1 MRGFHEVRWSNLYA
15 RPLML
20 SCIIQKRMLPH
31 NFLVIYF
38 CTSSTSGLSMKYFF
52 IWKGP
57 KDNLLESLS
66 FLNSK
71 NDRIK
76 LTYVIDESRISF
88 WIYFFTKMLILAHC
102 SFLPIK
108 SHQTNIFILF
118 PRATRGPLL
127 DLEASLCAI
136 LEKVPR

>member
-1 MRGFHEVRWSNLYA
+1 M
-15 RPLML
+15 
-20 SCIIQKRMLPH
+20 
-31 NFLVIYF
+31 
-38 CTSSTSGLSMKYFF
+38 TYFF

-88 WIYFFTKMLILAHC
+88 
-102 SFLPIK
+102 
-108 SHQTNIFILF
+108 
-118 PRATRGPLL
+118 L
-127 DLEASLCAI
+127 DLFLYKDANFSTLQFSTYQKP
-136 LEKVPR
+136 LKLWKEKV

>member
-1 MRGFHEVRWSNLYA
+1 M
-15 RPLML
+15 
-20 SCIIQKRMLPH
+20 
-31 NFLVIYF
+31 
-38 CTSSTSGLSMKYFF
+38 TYFF

-57 KDNLLESLS
+57 KENLLEFLS
-66 FLNSK
+66 FLNSM

-76 LTYVIDESRISF
+76 LTYVIDESSISF
-88 WIYFFTKMLILAHC
+88 LDLFLYKDANFSTDC

-127 DLEASLCAI
+127 DLEVSLCAI
-136 LEKVPR
+136 LEIVPRLKLLAIRVRNSGSVSGVARLPSWDFTTFIQEG

>member
-1 MRGFHEVRWSNLYA
+1 M
-15 RPLML
+15 
-20 SCIIQKRMLPH
+20 CIRDR
-31 NFLVIYF
+31 
-38 CTSSTSGLSMKYFF
+38 SSTSGLSMTYFF

-88 WIYFFTKMLILAHC
+88 WIYFCTKMLILAHC

-127 DLEASLCAI
+127 DLEVSLCAI
-136 LEKVPR
+136 LEIVPRLKLLAIRVRNSGSVSRVARLPSWDFTTFIQGG